1 MMARRRQPET
11 AISAP
16 LVIRDREGFPEVR
29 GSCFS
34 QEPAQR
40 SRRTWHPRQ
49 NRPETAELY
58 RVFGTPSSKSSCRL
72 CDPRLHRQNCSFL
85 IPDRSIPDGG
95 KPGLFSS
102 VPGRRPFLKSLE
114 KNALARQ
121 IPPEE
126 P

>member
-1 MMARRRQPET
+1 MTRRTQREKE
-11 AISAP
+11 ISAP
-16 LVIRDREGFPEVR
+16 LVIRDREGFPEAL

-49 NRPETAELY
+49 SRLETAELY
-58 RVFGTPSSKSSCRL
+58 RVFGSLSSKSSCRP
-72 CDPRLHRQNCSFL
+72 CGPPLHRQNCFFL

-102 VPGRRPFLKSLE
+102 ARGRPLF
-114 KNALARQ
+114 
-121 IPPEE
+121 
-126 P
+126 

>member
-1 MMARRRQPET
+1 MARRRQPET
-11 AISAP
+11 AISTP
-16 LVIRDREGFPEVR
+16 LVIRDREGFPEAR

-49 NRPETAELY
+49 NHPETAALY
-58 RVFGTPSSKSSCRL
+58 RVSGFPFWKSSCRL
-72 CDPRLHRQNCSFL
+72 FDPRLHRQNCSFL
-85 IPDRSIPDGG
+85 IPYLSIPDGG

-102 VPGRRPFLKSLE
+102 VRGRRPFYKSLE

-121 IPPEE
+121 
-126 P
+126 

>member
-1 MMARRRQPET
+1 E
-11 AISAP
+11 ISTP
-16 LVIRDREGFPEVR
+16 LVIRAREGFPEALD
-29 GSCFS
+29 SCFS

-40 SRRTWHPRQ
+40 SRRTSHPRQ
-49 NRPETAELY
+49 NRRETAELY
-58 RVFGTPSSKSSCRL
+58 RVFGFPFSKSSCRL

-102 VPGRRPFLKSLE
+102 VRGRRPFQKSRE